1 MVCGGLTLFL
11 GMSGTYR
18 STTAGREGLD
28 KPLPPILT
36 KYVSST
42 SNLQVFAVFP
52 VASLAADLSYWARK
66 LARGPLLQ
74 IYPGQMGWVRI
85 MQTEASA
92 KLSSIHLQFYDWSLS
107 KALSLRKHKVLVRFP
122 GRLGAGFMP
131 Q

>member
-1 MVCGGLTLFL
+1 
-11 GMSGTYR
+11 MSGTYR

-28 KPLPPILT
+28 KPLPPILP

-42 SNLQVFAVFP
+42 SNLQVFAVSP
-52 VASLAADLSYWARK
+52 VASSAADLSYWARK

-74 IYPGQMGWVRI
+74 IYPGQTGWVRI
-85 MQTEASA
+85 VQSEASA
-92 KLSSIHLQFYDWSLS
+92 KLSIPLQFYDWSLS